1 MNLRKHYKLYKSG
14 KQWCTMAIAIIASTI
29 TMTTA
34 VNADTNVTNVGEQKI
49 SDSTQNSNNFNLSN
63 SNEVKLANTNVENNT
78 SSDNFTE
85 KVEEP
90 TNSNQV
96 NVNNNQTV
104 LKVDNSQKNEEEV
117 VNTADNIYTTSSIAI
132 KPQATSFKNGWVNEN
147 NQWTFYTN
155 NQVTS
160 GRNYSYLPS
169 INGNG
174 NSWYLVDN
182 GVVQSGVQQWAGSY
196 YDFDANNNYQRV
208 DNNYVQSQWG
218 LWYLFGNDGR
228 ILTGVQKWAGTYY
241 YFDPNTYLRV
251 DNDYR
256 QSQWGDWYMFGNDGR
271 IATKVYQWAGSYY
284 YFDPNTYLRVDNDY
298 RQSQWG
304 DWYLFGNDGR
314 ILSGLQKWAGNYYYF
329 DPTTYLK
336 IENKNIVVNGMNL
349 HADNTG
355 VISGANRNAN
365 FLLSIHDAALDG
377 WRQFGVLPSVTAAQA
392 ILESAWGQSG
402 LATKGHNL
410 FGIKGSYNGQS
421 IIMRTAEYGAGG
433 YYYINDAFRKYPS
446 NYESVVDHGR
456 FLATNSRYHN
466 LLWKKDY
473 AVVTNYLHADG
484 YATDPKYASSLN
496 NVIRTYN
503 LDTWDKEVM

>member
-14 KQWCTMAIAIIASTI
+14 KQWCTMAIAVIASTI
-29 TMTTA
+29 AMTTA
-34 VNADTNVTNVGEQKI
+34 VNADTNVANV
-49 SDSTQNSNNFNLSN
+49 SDQEVTSSTQNSNDTILSN
-63 SNEVKLANTNVENNT
+63 TNEVSLASVNVENNET
-78 SSDNFTE
+78 TISSDNSVE
-85 KVEEP
+85 K
-90 TNSNQV
+90 TDSSASTIQAKDNQ
-96 NVNNNQTV
+96 ND
-104 LKVDNSQKNEEEV
+104 LKNNSQKAENDPV
-117 VNTADNIYTTSSIAI
+117 DDAYVTNLAAVQPQTSNI
-132 KPQATSFKNGWVNEN
+132 KNGWVNEN
-147 NQWTFYTN
+147 NQWTYYTN
-155 NQVTS
+155 NEVVS

-174 NSWYLVDN
+174 KSWYLIDN

-228 ILTGVQKWAGTYY
+228 ILTGVQ
-241 YFDPNTYLRV
+241 
-251 DNDYR
+251 
-256 QSQWGDWYMFGNDGR
+256 
-271 IATKVYQWAGSYY
+271 QWAGSYY
-284 YFDPNTYLRVDNDY
+284 YFDPVTYLRVDNDY

-314 ILSGLQKWAGNYYYF
+314 ILSGLQKWFGSYYYF
-329 DPTTYLK
+329 DPVTYLK
-336 IENKNIVVNGMNL
+336 VTNKNITVNGINL
-349 HADNTG
+349 HADNDGILTG
-355 VISGANRNAN
+355 VNRNAN

-392 ILESAWGQSG
+392 ILESGWGQSA
-402 LATKGHNL
+402 LATQGHNL

-421 IIMRTAEYGAGG
+421 ITMRTAEYGNGG

-446 NYESVVDHGR
+446 NYESIVDHGR

-473 AVVTNYLHADG
+473 TLVTQYLHDDG

-503 LDTWDKEVM
+503 LDAWDREVI

>member
-14 KQWCTMAIAIIASTI
+14 KQWCTMALAVIASTI
-29 TMTTA
+29 AMTTA
-34 VNADTNVTNVGEQKI
+34 VNADTNVANV
-49 SDSTQNSNNFNLSN
+49 SDQEVTSSTQNN
-63 SNEVKLANTNVENNT
+63 SNDAILPDTNEVSLASVNIENNDT
-78 SSDNFTE
+78 TISSDNSVEKTE
-85 KVEEP
+85 SSASTIQAKD
-90 TNSNQV
+90 NQ
-96 NVNNNQTV
+96 ND
-104 LKVDNSQKNEEEV
+104 LKSDSQKAENDPVDNV
-117 VNTADNIYTTSSIAI
+117 YAI
-132 KPQATSFKNGWVNEN
+132 SLAAVQPQASNGKNGWVNEN
-147 NQWTFYTN
+147 NQWTYYTN
-155 NQVTS
+155 NEVAS

-174 NSWYLVDN
+174 KSWYLVDN

-218 LWYLFGNDGR
+218 DWYLFGNDGR
-228 ILTGVQKWAGTYY
+228 IQTGVQ
-241 YFDPNTYLRV
+241 
-251 DNDYR
+251 
-256 QSQWGDWYMFGNDGR
+256 
-271 IATKVYQWAGSYY
+271 QWAGSYY
-284 YFDPNTYLRVDNDY
+284 YFDPVTYLRVDNDY

-314 ILSGLQKWAGNYYYF
+314 ILSGLQKWFGSYYYF
-329 DPTTYLK
+329 DPVTYLK
-336 IENKNIVVNGMNL
+336 VTNKNITVNGINL
-349 HADNTG
+349 HADNDGILSG
-355 VISGANRNAN
+355 VNRNAN

-392 ILESAWGQSG
+392 ILESAWGQSA
-402 LATKGHNL
+402 LATQGHNL

-421 IIMRTAEYGAGG
+421 ITMRTAEYGNGG

-446 NYESVVDHGR
+446 NYESIVDHGR
-456 FLATNSRYHN
+456 FLATNSRYNN

-473 AVVTNYLHADG
+473 TVVTQYLHADG

-503 LDTWDKEVM
+503 LDAWDREVI

>member
-14 KQWCTMAIAIIASTI
+14 KQWCTMALAVIASTI
-29 TMTTA
+29 AMTTA
-34 VNADTNVTNVGEQKI
+34 VNADTNVANV
-49 SDSTQNSNNFNLSN
+49 SDQEVTSSTQNN
-63 SNEVKLANTNVENNT
+63 SNDAILSDTNEVSLASVNIENNDT
-78 SSDNFTE
+78 TISSDNSVEKTE
-85 KVEEP
+85 SSASTIQAKD
-90 TNSNQV
+90 NQ
-96 NVNNNQTV
+96 ND
-104 LKVDNSQKNEEEV
+104 LKSDSQKAENDPVDNV
-117 VNTADNIYTTSSIAI
+117 YAI
-132 KPQATSFKNGWVNEN
+132 SLAAVQPQASNGKNGWVNEN
-147 NQWTFYTN
+147 NQWTYYTN
-155 NQVTS
+155 NEVAP

-174 NSWYLVDN
+174 KSWYLVDN

-218 LWYLFGNDGR
+218 DWYLFGNDGR
-228 ILTGVQKWAGTYY
+228 IQTGVQ
-241 YFDPNTYLRV
+241 
-251 DNDYR
+251 
-256 QSQWGDWYMFGNDGR
+256 
-271 IATKVYQWAGSYY
+271 QWAGSYY
-284 YFDPNTYLRVDNDY
+284 YFDPVTYLRVDNDY

-314 ILSGLQKWAGNYYYF
+314 ILSGLQKWFGSYYYF
-329 DPTTYLK
+329 DPVTYLK
-336 IENKNIVVNGMNL
+336 VTNKNITVNGINL
-349 HADNTG
+349 HADNDGILSG
-355 VISGANRNAN
+355 VNRNAN

-392 ILESAWGQSG
+392 ILESAWGQSA
-402 LATKGHNL
+402 LATQGHNL

-421 IIMRTAEYGAGG
+421 ITMRTAEYGNGG

-446 NYESVVDHGR
+446 NYESIVDHGR
-456 FLATNSRYHN
+456 FLATNSRYNN

-473 AVVTNYLHADG
+473 TVVTQYLHADG

-503 LDTWDKEVM
+503 LDAWDREVI